1 MSILHG
7 KGQLNLK
14 NCRKELRINL
24 NIQRQALKII
34 QRNLVYESDHLN
46 FRIWEI
52 TGGFVINTNE
62 N

>member
-1 MSILHG
+1 MPKKTKERAKENHSKQLCMSILHG

-34 QRNLVYESDHLN
+34 QRNLVYESDH
-46 FRIWEI
+46 
-52 TGGFVINTNE
+52 
-62 N
+62 